1 MAPIC
6 LYTTAQTQV
15 LIICNLQGRIMDYH
29 QIAVQTVYTEYKFIF
44 MYWFDNHVTAWFI
57 TQELTALQI

>member
-15 LIICNLQGRIMDYH
+15 LITCNLQGRIKDYH

-44 MYWFDNHVTAWFI
+44 MYWFDTHVTARLI
-57 TQELTALQI
+57 N

>member
-15 LIICNLQGRIMDYH
+15 LIICNPQGRIMDYH
-29 QIAVQTVYTEYKFIF
+29 QIAVQTVHTEYKFIF
-44 MYWFDNHVTAWFI
+44 VYWFDYHATAWLI
-57 TQELTALQI
+57 NQELTALQK